1 MIEKSVLDYLSAA
14 LDVGVFME
22 VPAKPPDRFVVLKK
36 ADGQREDFLYKSM
49 ILARSYGGT
58 LLEAARL
65 NEQVKTAMF
74 GITALPEVSGCYLTG
89 DYNFTDT
96 ASKRYR
102 YQAVFDIY
110 HY

>member
-1 MIEKSVLDYLSAA
+1 MIEITVLNYLASVLPVA
-14 LDVGVFME
+14 VVME
-22 VPAKPPDRFVVLKK
+22 VPESPPERFVLLKK
-36 ADGQREDFLYKSM
+36 ADGGKENHLPYAMFTAQ
-49 ILARSYGGT
+49 SYGQT
-58 LLEAARL
+58 LLEAAEL
-65 NEQVKTAMF
+65 NEQVKTAMEK
-74 GITALPEVSGCYLTG
+74 ITELDEISGCYLNS